1 MIFANSFNGL
11 GSKDLPH
18 VPGLSLLGSLS
29 NICAQNKYFIA
40 PRFWRQKCKPN
51 SKLFVND
58 ITDAKQ
64 QFWNQT
70 ETRKLP
76 LVSAR
81 WCNFWKHYSL
91 FVLPNLKPALQD
103 KLMLAASAVVKLD
116 SVISSAKK
124 TLSQQSA
131 GFKITTPRLV
141 QWLSR
146 ILKYI
151 TFFISLILF
160 WALFRKLFRLKLP
173 SLHFK
178 SLCRL

>member
-1 MIFANSFNGL
+1 M
-11 GSKDLPH
+11 
-18 VPGLSLLGSLS
+18 
-29 NICAQNKYFIA
+29 Q
-40 PRFWRQKCKPN
+40 RF
-51 SKLFVND
+51 
-58 ITDAKQ
+58 
-64 QFWNQT
+64 NQT

-91 FVLPNLKPALQD
+91 FVLPNLKPALPRALQD

-141 QWLSR
+141 QWLNR
-146 ILKYI
+146 IGCVHNLKI
-151 TFFISLILF
+151 HNFFISLILF